1 MRMTHRASAAAIAI
15 LTVLGATTE
24 ARASSG
30 LDSPDNGVVQV
41 GRGSAWLARADDPL
55 AAFYNPAAMSFQ
67 ASGVHVGAH
76 LMFQKQCYERKGV
89 GGTNVSPGA
98 GIPAPGTGG
107 IPADV
112 CTGASAF
119 PNPQLAGVWRV
130 TDKLALGLG
139 LVGPHAAGKKT
150 WPESTGA
157 YTNSVGSTVS
167 GSPAPNRYMLVSADS
182 LMVFPT
188 LSASY
193 AFTDNFSIGA
203 GFVWGIATV
212 EFVNFA
218 EVLSSTPL
226 PKTQAGTT
234 SDDFVGHFDAKARLR
249 TKDMFV
255 PGLVASAMWSPHER
269 IDVSG
274 WFHWQDAI
282 KAKTDLYVESH
293 YWKGNGAEDTSDK
306 GHTNA
311 ANQTDVKEAGTIK
324 FQIPMEAR
332 LGVRYHHPRTDAT
345 PEDAPSWAK
354 REGRKVRDPLS
365 QDVFDVELDFT
376 WANNSVVKDIELRFR
391 GPESAGGVG
400 GAQIP
405 INGVCSTCFVPP
417 NGDIAHN
424 WKDVFGVRL
433 GGDVNVIP
441 NRLALRAGGW
451 VETRLQ
457 DDAYL
462 SLDFPGGM
470 KGGVAGGA
478 TVRLGPVDISAA
490 YQHTFYG
497 TMDNGG
503 NGQIKALSGD
513 SSTTLNPLYRSQQI
527 VNGGK
532 LTTVLNE
539 VALGGTIRF

>member
-1 MRMTHRASAAAIAI
+1 MTHRATGAAVAI
-15 LTVLGATTE
+15 LTVLGAASE

-41 GRGSAWLARADDPL
+41 GRGSAWIARADDPL
-55 AAFYNPAAMSFQ
+55 AVYYNPAAMSYQ
-67 ASGVHVGAH
+67 ASGVHLGAH
-76 LMFQKQCYERKGV
+76 LMFQKQCFERKGP
-89 GGTNVSPGA
+89 GGTLVSPG
-98 GIPAPGTGG
+98 GGVPAPGTAG

-112 CTGASAF
+112 CTEMHPF

-139 LVGPHAAGKKT
+139 VLGPHAAGKKV
-150 WPESTGA
+150 WPESTTS
-157 YTNSVGSTVS
+157 YTNSIGASVS
-167 GSPAPNRYMLVSADS
+167 GSPSPNRYVLVSADS
-182 LMVFPT
+182 LLMFPT

-193 AFTDNFSIGA
+193 AITDNLSIGA
-203 GFVWGIATV
+203 GFIWGIATV

-226 PKTQAGTT
+226 PKTAAGTV
-234 SDDFVGHFDAKARLR
+234 SDDFTGHFDAKARLR
-249 TKDMFV
+249 TKDLFV
-255 PGLVASAMWSPHER
+255 PGFVASAMWSPHER
-269 IDVSG
+269 IDIAG
-274 WFHWQDAI
+274 WFKWQDAI
-282 KAKTDLYVESH
+282 RAKTDLYVESH
-293 YWKGNGAEDTSDK
+293 YWKANGAEDTSDK
-306 GHTNA
+306 GHTSA

-332 LGVRYHHPRTDAT
+332 LGFRYHHPRASV
-345 PEDAPSWAK
+345 EDAPSFTK

-376 WANNSVVKDIELRFR
+376 WANNSSVQDIELRFR
-391 GPESAGGVG
+391 GPEASGGIG

-405 INGVCSTCFVPP
+405 INGVCATCFVPP
-417 NGDIAHN
+417 NGDIAHK
-424 WKDVFGVRL
+424 WKDVFGARL
-433 GGDVNVIP
+433 GGDVVILP

-451 VETRLQ
+451 VESRLQ

-462 SLDFPGGM
+462 NLDFPGGM

-478 TVRLGPVDISAA
+478 TVRIGPVDISAA
-490 YQHTFYG
+490 YQHTFYA

-503 NGQIKALSGD
+503 NGELKALSGD
-513 SSTTLNPLYRSQQI
+513 SSAALNPQYRSQQI

-532 LTTVLNE
+532 LSTVLNE

>member
-1 MRMTHRASAAAIAI
+1 MRMTHRATGAAVAI
-15 LTVLGATTE
+15 LTVLGAASE

-41 GRGSAWLARADDPL
+41 GRGSAWIARADDPL
-55 AAFYNPAAMSFQ
+55 AAYFNPAAMSFQ
-67 ASGVHVGAH
+67 ASGVHLGAH
-76 LMFQKQCYERKGV
+76 LMFQKQCYERKGP
-89 GGTNVSPGA
+89 GGTLVSPG
-98 GIPAPGTGG
+98 GGVPAPGTAGT
-107 IPADV
+107 PADV
-112 CTGASAF
+112 CTEMHPF

-130 TDKLALGLG
+130 TDKLALGIAAL
-139 LVGPHAAGKKT
+139 GPHAAGKKV
-150 WPESTGA
+150 WPTSTGS
-157 YTNSVGSTVS
+157 YTNSIGSTVS
-167 GSPAPNRYMLVSADS
+167 GSPAPNRYILTSADS
-182 LMVFPT
+182 LLMSPT

-193 AFTDNFSIGA
+193 AITDNLSIGA
-203 GFVWGIATV
+203 GFIWGIATV

-226 PKTQAGTT
+226 PKTAAGTV
-234 SDDFVGHFDAKARLR
+234 SDDFTGHFDAKARLR
-249 TKDMFV
+249 TKDLFV
-255 PGLVASAMWSPHER
+255 PGFVASAMWSPHER
-269 IDVSG
+269 IDVAG
-274 WFHWQDAI
+274 WFRWQDAI
-282 KAKTDLYVESH
+282 RAKTDLYVESH
-293 YWKGNGAEDTSDK
+293 YWKANGAEDTSDK
-306 GHTNA
+306 GHTSA

-332 LGVRYHHPRTDAT
+332 LGFRYHHPRASV
-345 PEDAPSWAK
+345 EDAPSFTK

-376 WANNSVVKDIELRFR
+376 WANNSSVQDIELRFR
-391 GPESAGGVG
+391 GPEAAGGIG

-417 NGDIAHN
+417 NGDIPHK
-424 WKDVFGVRL
+424 WKDVFGARL
-433 GGDVNVIP
+433 GGDVVILP

-451 VETRLQ
+451 VESRLQ

-462 SLDFPGGM
+462 NLDFPGGM

-478 TVRLGPVDISAA
+478 TVRIGPVDISAA
-490 YQHTFYG
+490 YQHTFYA

-503 NGQIKALSGD
+503 NGEIRALSGD
-513 SSTTLNPLYRSQQI
+513 SSTTLNPPFRSQQI

-532 LTTVLNE
+532 LTTTLNE